1 MTPATGRAECRFRG
15 AGGFGIKAEG
25 LAREMAEGGD
35 EESGEEE
42 DNEAEGDLCGDQSIQ
57 GALEC
62 GSSPPLGAV
71 TGWMAEERTAGASP
85 KSSVTARVRSEP
97 KARIMTETR
106 TAPP

>member
-1 MTPATGRAECRFRG
+1 
-15 AGGFGIKAEG
+15 
-25 LAREMAEGGD
+25 MAEGGD

-106 TAPP
+106 TAPPEIMWRERWNVHARGSLLDNVPDRLF